1 MCEANGE
8 KDLAQI
14 LNVDAKKQLL
24 DANQLES
31 NINITIFKQS
41 EADKQTKT
49 TNKKLKT
56 NDPKLKKFKKIV
68 GKKVNKYKK
77 IAKNVNPHRIILEEY
92 ICNNFRSI

>member
-31 NINITIFKQS
+31 NINITIFKGL
-41 EADKQTKT
+41 EAAKELEAAKQAKAEAAKQAKV

-56 NDPKLKKFKKIV
+56 NDPSPTQIN
-68 GKKVNKYKK
+68 GT
-77 IAKNVNPHRIILEEY
+77 I
-92 ICNNFRSI
+92 